1 MEIRNKTYDVVLC
14 CNDIDILHVDGYA
27 GSKPGQN
34 AIRFWLIGDYSNT
47 ANYRLNIY
55 NDCRILDCLLG
66 KVLLGE

>member
-14 CNDIDILHVDGYA
+14 CILHVDGYA

-34 AIRFWLIGDYSNT
+34 AIRFWLIGDYSNK
-47 ANYRLNIY
+47 ANCRLNIY